1 MRVGVLGPVGSFSHV
16 AALRAVHADEFV
28 LFDSFSSVFEGV
40 SKGEV
45 EVGVVPM
52 ENSLEG
58 AVGETL
64 DCLLSADVYIVHE
77 LVLEIRHNLLSLS
90 PSTERIERVL
100 SHPQALAQCRSFL
113 KKLKGVEQVAT
124 SSTSEAARLATL
136 DVCTA
141 AIASYEAA
149 TQYGLNVLMEN
160 IQDMESHTRFVSIS
174 KEPLK
179 AVRAPSKTSIAIL
192 LKKDRPGALYEILS
206 EFATRGI
213 NLTRIES
220 RTRRRMLGEYY
231 FFIDLEGALGEDR
244 IDGALCSIGE
254 RVDVLHILGSYPAF
268 KLDSKQ
274 QVP

>member
-16 AALRAVHADEFV
+16 AALRAVHADTLMF
-28 LFDSFSSVFEGV
+28 FDSISSVFEGV
-40 SKGEV
+40 SRGEV
-45 EVGVVPM
+45 ELGVVPL

-58 AVGETL
+58 SVGETL

-90 PSTERIERVL
+90 SSVERIEKVL

-113 KKLKGVEQVAT
+113 KELRGVEQVAT

-136 DVCTA
+136 DTCTA
-141 AIASYEAA
+141 AIASHEAA
-149 TQYGLNVLMEN
+149 TQYGLNVLMED
-160 IQDMESHTRFVSIS
+160 IQDRESHTRFVSIS

-179 AVRAPSKTSIAIL
+179 SVRAPSKTSIAIL

-206 EFATRGI
+206 EFAAGNI

-220 RTRRRMLGEYY
+220 RTRRRVLGEYY

-244 IDGALCSIGE
+244 IERALRSVGE
-254 RVDVLHILGSYPAF
+254 RVDILHILGSYSAF

-274 QVP
+274 QIP